1 MSKSTIQRKQNKK
14 LMRKIKKQ
22 LGLKIAERQFDHR
35 RLSPFGGYIDVVN
48 FSHILGLQDS
58 IVRKFQPD
66 KSKHRLY
73 SDADILQRL
82 LDITILGVDR
92 IDNSDLLYHDTL
104 IQQLR
109 GLSRDPSPSTLRREL
124 EDCYAKDIADLE
136 QINAD
141 FLESQSKLSSP
152 QEVTLLIDLTNN
164 NSYGHQ
170 QHAVPGFNHRE
181 TKRCFQSFLGTI
193 QETQDIIKVDLK
205 PGNFVPSAKDV
216 IRFIKR
222 CLSLVPSHLKVVSV
236 RLDSGFWSFPVI
248 NLLEEKGL
256 EYFVKGCLRNN
267 TPLADLPYQIP
278 EENWIRI
285 PKINI
290 WVSHKIDYYSSDYKK
305 TYPLVFIRERVKNSN
320 RKQKELDLGPFYSYR
335 PLFSDSKKSPVKIY
349 QTYNKGALV
358 EDVIKEMK
366 YEFFLGHIA
375 SHKFKANQAF
385 IKIKVIAYN
394 LINAFKRMILQGLWA
409 TKSSKAIRSW
419 IIKTPCIVSSRGK
432 GMKLIYSDNLK
443 LRNFLNSISDKVW
456 QTAVEAVS

>member
-1 MSKSTIQRKQNKK
+1 
-14 LMRKIKKQ
+14 MRKIKKQ
-22 LGLKIAERQFDHR
+22 LGLKIADRQFDHR

-48 FSHILGLQDS
+48 FSPILGLQDS
-58 IVRKFQPD
+58 IVQKFQPGR
-66 KSKHRLY
+66 SKHRVY

-109 GLSRDPSPSTLRREL
+109 GLDRDPSPSTLRREL

-141 FLESQSKLSSP
+141 FLENQSTLTPPK
-152 QEVTLLIDLTNN
+152 EVTLLIDLSNI
-164 NSYGHQ
+164 NSCGYQ
-170 QHAVPGFNHRE
+170 QRAVPGFNHRE

-193 QETQDIIKVDLK
+193 QETQDLVKADLK
-205 PGNFVPSAKDV
+205 SGNFIPSSNDV
-216 IRFIKR
+216 IKFIKR
-222 CLSLVPSHLKVVSV
+222 CLSLVPSHLKVVSS
-236 RLDSGFWSFPVI
+236 RLDSGFWSFPVL
-248 NLLEEKGL
+248 NLLEKKGL
-256 EYFVKGCLRNN
+256 EYFVKGSLRNN
-267 TPLADLPYQIP
+267 TPLVDLPYQIP
-278 EENWIRI
+278 EEDWIRV
-285 PKINI
+285 PKTNI
-290 WVSHKIDYYSSDYKK
+290 WVSHKIDYYSSCYKK
-305 TYPLVFIRERVKNSN
+305 TYPLILIRERIKNPNS
-320 RKQKELDLGPFYSYR
+320 KQRELDLGPFYSYR
-335 PLFSDSKKSPVKIY
+335 PLFSNSEKSPIKIY

-366 YEFFLGHIA
+366 QEFFLGHIA

-409 TKSSKAIRSW
+409 TKSSKAIRNW
-419 IIKTPCIVSSRGK
+419 IIRTPCIVSSHGK

-443 LRNFLNSISDKVW
+443 LRDFLNSISDKVW
-456 QTAVEAVS
+456 LTAVRVVS